1 MDTAYIEVQYVLR
14 SINIQ
19 NSMLSAVFVSVVKF
33 FAVVSWKISIN
44 QLYVYVKE
52 MLLNFSDW

>member
-19 NSMLSAVFVSVVKF
+19 NSMLSAVFFAVVKF

>member
-33 FAVVSWKISIN
+33 FAVVS
-44 QLYVYVKE
+44 
-52 MLLNFSDW
+52 